1 MVKIVFILL
10 LVLGCSTLPKKQS
23 IPSSDNNDNAN
34 FDEEAFGSSSRRYAG
49 STYTVSLGLNKFA
62 YPSLSFARINGLI
75 DRIESKTSKT
85 SADYEELVSLKAVA
99 RKPFSRIWSDA
110 QKLAATMKTGKSIP
124 DRTKLDLGIS
134 AIRARK
140 FTVARYFLED
150 LSGSAKSPKI
160 KAASLSG
167 IGIMQLLGGN
177 YQDAALSFKK
187 SLSLYPSYHP
197 SALNLGILQAKF
209 GDFSSAK
216 RSLSGVPNTWLVESI
231 RLVVERHL
239 GNTSYAA
246 SLCKKLLASRANH
259 KATKVNCALLELEE
273 NRNFMKARR
282 LLQDAVKIHGGG
294 EQWDDVIYKLLEDI
308 DNKEFNKQLQA
319 NK

>member
-1 MVKIVFILL
+1 MFKFIYILL
-10 LVLGCSTLPKKQS
+10 LVLGCSTLPKKQ
-23 IPSSDNNDNAN
+23 ITSSDSNNNEN
-34 FDEEAFGSSSRRYAG
+34 FEEETFGSSSRRYSG
-49 STYTVSLGLNKFA
+49 STYTVSLGLNKFS
-62 YPSLSFARINGLI
+62 YPRLSFSRINGLI
-75 DRIESKTSKT
+75 DRIDAKTGKT
-85 SADYEELVSLKAVA
+85 AADYEELISLKAVA
-99 RKPFSRIWSDA
+99 RKPFNRIWSDA
-110 QKLAATMKTGKSIP
+110 QKLAAMMKTGRGIS

-134 AIRARK
+134 AVRARK
-140 FTVARYFLED
+140 FTIARYFLED
-150 LSGSAKSPKI
+150 LTRAAKSPKT
-160 KAASLSG
+160 KAAALSG

-187 SLSLYPSYHP
+187 SLSLYPGYHP

-216 RSLSGVPNTWLVESI
+216 RSLSGVPTTWLVESV
-231 RLVVERHL
+231 RLVIERHL
-239 GNTSYAA
+239 GNTSYAS
-246 SLCKKLLASRANH
+246 SLCKKLLSAKPNH